1 LQSRLLRVL
10 QEREVMKLGSG
21 RATPIDVRVIAAT
34 HRDLHALVEQG
45 VFRADLYFRLN
56 LLQIKLPPLRERR
69 GDIPELARHL
79 LGRSATKYGLPAT
92 AAERVLEF
100 LAPLFEQ
107 YAWPGNVREL
117 ENLIARAAIYLGDAA
132 NGAWQD
138 LRDVFPE
145 FGRMHAPSVA
155 AVSNGNVVSPPPV
168 AVTRDDVQRALEQH
182 GGNRA
187 AASRA
192 LGIGRTTL
200 WRLMKT

>member
-1 LQSRLLRVL
+1 
-10 QEREVMKLGSG
+10 
-21 RATPIDVRVIAAT
+21 
-34 HRDLHALVEQG
+34 

-56 LLQIKLPPLRERR
+56 LLQIELPPLRERR
-69 GDIPELARHL
+69 GDIPQLARHL
-79 LGRSATKYGLPAT
+79 LARSATQYGFPAL
-92 AAERVLEF
+92 AVERVLEF
-100 LAPLFEQ
+100 LTPLFEH

-117 ENLIARAAIYLGDAA
+117 ENLIARAAIYLGDGAS
-132 NGAWQD
+132 GAWQD

-155 AVSNGNVVSPPPV
+155 VGANGNAVNAASAVSAPPV
-168 AVTRDDVQRALEQH
+168 AVTRDDVQRALDRH

-200 WRLMKT
+200 WRLMKK